1 MLAGEYWHGNDTMQ
15 SAGRIAAFAR
25 KWEAKSIKVDEI
37 GVGAGVLDRLREEKL
52 PAIGINVGE
61 AAFDKEHYS
70 NRRSEIFWDLRER
83 FRKGEISIPKDDSLL
98 MAQLVALKF
107 TYSSR
112 GQIKLESKED
122 MARRR
127 GTSQGWASPDRADAL
142 AIAFAAGRPFALPA
156 GVSGPSKGRTDSPLR
171 EAMGNGR

>member
-1 MLAGEYWHGNDTMQ
+1 MG
-15 SAGRIAAFAR
+15 SAGRVAR
-25 KWEAKSIKVDEI
+25 MADAHQPDTIHVDEI
-37 GVGAGVLDRLREEKL
+37 GIGAGVLDRLRERGL
-52 PAIGINVGE
+52 RASGINVGE
-61 AAFDKEHYS
+61 AAFDKEHYA

-83 FRKGEISIPKDDSLL
+83 FRTGDISIPKDDSLL

-107 TYSSR
+107 TYTSR

-122 MARRR
+122 MAKRR

-156 GVSGPSKGRTDSPLR
+156 GSSGPSKGRTDSPLR
-171 EAMGNGR
+171 EALR